1 MARLLAGA
9 DLFVHN
15 MSPRAIEGLGL
26 NEKDVRDISPGTIYC
41 IVTGFGTNGPYAGR
55 LAYDDTMQA
64 TSGLAHLQG
73 IVTGRPEYVKSAI
86 ADQTAAIIAAYAIMA
101 ALFERERTG
110 RVQAV
115 EVPMFESMI
124 DYLIA
129 EQMGSSAFVPAYLV
143 FPSFSGR
150 DGALDHGEL
159 WQAGCRLGEA
169 DAPEVTRASSLRV
182 IG

>member
-1 MARLLAGA
+1 VARLLAGA

-26 NEKDVRDISPGTIYC
+26 SEKDVRDISPGTIYC

-55 LAYDDTMQA
+55 LAYDD
-64 TSGLAHLQG
+64 
-73 IVTGRPEYVKSAI
+73 K
-86 ADQTAAIIAAYAIMA
+86 TAAIIAAYAIMA

-124 DYLIA
+124 DYLMA
-129 EQMGSSAFVPAYLV
+129 EQMGAR
-143 FPSFSGR
+143 PSCPRMAPR
-150 DGALDHGEL
+150 D
-159 WQAGCRLGEA
+159 
-169 DAPEVTRASSLRV
+169 TR
-182 IG
+182 G

>member
-1 MARLLAGA
+1 
-9 DLFVHN
+9 
-15 MSPRAIEGLGL
+15 
-26 NEKDVRDISPGTIYC
+26 
-41 IVTGFGTNGPYAGR
+41 
-55 LAYDDTMQA
+55 
-64 TSGLAHLQG
+64 
-73 IVTGRPEYVKSAI
+73 
-86 ADQTAAIIAAYAIMA
+86 MA

-169 DAPEVTRASSLRV
+169 DAPEVTRASGLRV

>member
-86 ADQTAAIIAAYAIMA
+86 ADQTAAIIA
-101 ALFERERTG
+101 RPTRSWP
-110 RVQAV
+110 RC
-115 EVPMFESMI
+115 
-124 DYLIA
+124 
-129 EQMGSSAFVPAYLV
+129 SSA
-143 FPSFSGR
+143 SGP
-150 DGALDHGEL
+150 GA
-159 WQAGCRLGEA
+159 CR
-169 DAPEVTRASSLRV
+169 RWRCQCSSR
-182 IG
+182 

>member
-26 NEKDVRDISPGTIYC
+26 SEKDVRDISPGTIYC

-129 EQMGSSAFVPAYLV
+129 EQMGSSAFVPAY
-143 FPSFSGR
+143 
-150 DGALDHGEL
+150 GAERYPRPPGAHL
-159 WQAGCRLGEA
+159 R
-169 DAPEVTRASSLRV
+169 PEVRDRHGAQPQPAGSVWAARK
-182 IG
+182 